1 MAIPLLAIAL
11 CLARLLT
18 DNVVTNTRGSLVTA
32 LISAFIDTTAKG
44 ELNLYRFKEYLDVNV
59 CKMILLK
66 MAD

>member
-1 MAIPLLAIAL
+1 MMIPLLAIAL
-11 CLARLLT
+11 CLAKLLT
-18 DNVVTNTRGSLVTA
+18 DNVVTNMRGSLVTA
-32 LISAFIDTTAKG
+32 LISALIDTTAKG